1 MKITK
6 AVLKRI
12 IKEEVKKALK
22 ENDDWDE
29 DEYDWDEDEYIAQLG
44 RNAELRN
51 QADEEESD
59 WDKISNP
66 GIPPEMALML
76 AKVSPDAADILSRL
90 KRRFNERLFNDRRWL
105 QRQKDLLAE
114 YIDDYRH
121 PDPDRV
127 AQYEA
132 EIAKYQERVEQ
143 YESLMSQI
151 PEEVEMYLGGDY

>member
-1 MKITK
+1 VKITK
-6 AVLKRI
+6 AALKRI

-22 ENDDWDE
+22 ESD
-29 DEYDWDEDEYIAQLG
+29 DWDEDEYIAQLD
-44 RNAELRN
+44 RNAERFAKLRN
-51 QADEEESD
+51 QADDEEESD
-59 WDKISNP
+59 WDKISKL
-66 GIPPEMALML
+66 GDSPEMALML
-76 AKVSPDAADILSRL
+76 AKYSPESADILPRL
-90 KRRFNERLFNDRRWL
+90 KHRFWERLFNDRRWL

>member
-6 AVLKRI
+6 AALKRI

-29 DEYDWDEDEYIAQLG
+29 DEYIAQLD

-51 QADEEESD
+51 QADDEEESD
-59 WDKISNP
+59 WDKISKL
-66 GIPPEMALML
+66 GDSPEMALML
-76 AKVSPDAADILSRL
+76 AKYSPESADILPRL
-90 KRRFNERLFNDRRWL
+90 KHRFWERLFNDRRWL

-132 EIAKYQERVEQ
+132 EIAKYQERVKQ

>member
-29 DEYDWDEDEYIAQLG
+29 D
-44 RNAELRN
+44 
-51 QADEEESD
+51 ESD

-121 PDPDRV
+121 PDPDKV

-151 PEEVEMYLGGDY
+151 PEEVKIYRGDDY